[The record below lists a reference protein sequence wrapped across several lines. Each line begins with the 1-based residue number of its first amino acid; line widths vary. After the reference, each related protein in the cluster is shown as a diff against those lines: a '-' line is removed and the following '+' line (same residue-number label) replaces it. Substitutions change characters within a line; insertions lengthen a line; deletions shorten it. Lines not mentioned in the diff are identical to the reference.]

1 MADARPLSGQAAAA
15 WQGAEQ
21 DSQDWVHALRSS
33 PGERQAAKAHLYD
46 VLRQAARSEAGRR
59 WRSAAAQDDP
69 DDLAGTAATAAG
81 LAIASDLDGYRGGTR
96 FMTWACKYVIC
107 RLSDAAGR
115 RFLHTNAP
123 PSEGMDWKR
132 LPGRPRA
139 PGPPRIGWRGN
150 SPVPGRPPCGG
161 RPAQPPAV
169 LT

>member
-21 DSQDWVHALRSS
+21 DSQDWVHALQSS
-33 PGERQAAKAHLYD
+33 PGERRAAQAHVYG
-46 VLRQAARSEAGRR
+46 VLLQAARSEARRR

-115 RFLHTNAP
+115 GFWQTNGP
-123 PSEGMDWKR
+123 PSEEMGWKR
-132 LPGRPRA
+132 LPARADA
-139 PGPPRIGWRGN
+139 PGAPTTVWGA
-150 SPVPGRPPCGG
+150 SALA
-161 RPAQPPAV
+161 PAAPAA
-169 LT
+169 